1 MSRKNNKY
9 VGTTSTK
16 EIKKAV
22 KEVLNL
28 DIHPWPSESGV
39 DYFRD
44 ARPKSGFIRYKLM
57 YSDFTFI
64 QLRKLGRKL
73 PGVTVKAWKTEKW
86 ALGRGKMV
94 ICIYVPI
101 DHIVEKPS
109 LLRRGTMFDQDFKVY
124 NELARLGRCF

>member
-9 VGTTSTK
+9 VGTISTK
-16 EIKKAV
+16 TIKNAV
-22 KEVLNL
+22 KEIFNL
-28 DIHPWPSESGV
+28 DIHPWPSENGL

-57 YSDFTFI
+57 YSDFTYL

-73 PGVTVKAWKTEKW
+73 PGAQVKAHKTEKW
-86 ALGRGKMV
+86 ALGRGRMV
-94 ICIYVPI
+94 ITIKVPI
-101 DHIVEKPS
+101 DHIVKKS
-109 LLRRGTMFDQDFKVY
+109 SLRRGTMFDQDFKVY